1 MSTIRRVPTSTA
13 LVAQLAACGGRDP
26 QNIPVVQ
33 AQDAGLDC
41 NALITETNYNNQ
53 RIAALTKESSNT
65 TGGNVALG
73 VAFVTPFWP
82 MLFAMDFKGAAGK
95 DMAAV
100 QARQQ
105 YRASLAGQK
114 GCSCRWRRR
123 RHRRRYPSSRCSSR
137 TTHRRRR

>member
-1 MSTIRRVPTSTA
+1 MRTISKVLLGTV
-13 LVAQLAACGGRDP
+13 LVTQLAACGGRDP

-41 NALITETNYNNQ
+41 NAIIAETTYNNQ
-53 RIAALTKESSNT
+53 RITALTKEQGNT

-73 VAFVTPFWP
+73 VAGAILFWP

-105 YRASLAGQK
+105 YLATLAGQRACVLPPPPPPPAPVPAETVIK
-114 GCSCRWRRR
+114 PNDR
-123 RHRRRYPSSRCSSR
+123 
-137 TTHRRRR
+137 